1 MFCLPNLKR
10 HKIEL
15 KTAKAKEN
23 IQEKKKKKRGR
34 KKERKRDLK
43 ILELFLLKK
52 SHLGGEHD
60 RST

>member
-23 IQEKKKKKRGR
+23 IQEKKKKKEGER
-34 KKERKRDLK
+34 KKEK
-43 ILELFLLKK
+43 E
-52 SHLGGEHD
+52 
-60 RST
+60 T

>member
-23 IQEKKKKKRGR
+23 IQEKKKKKKRE
-34 KKERKRDLK
+34 KERKKKR
-43 ILELFLLKK
+43 LENIRTFSLEKEP
-52 SHLGGEHD
+52 SG
-60 RST
+60 R

>member
-15 KTAKAKEN
+15 ETAKAKEN
-23 IQEKKKKKRGR
+23 IQEKKKGGR

>member
-10 HKIEL
+10 HKTEL
-15 KTAKAKEN
+15 KTAKATEN
-23 IQEKKKKKRGR
+23 IQEKKKKKGR

>member
-23 IQEKKKKKRGR
+23 IQEKKKKKGER
-34 KKERKRDLK
+34 KKEKETWK
-43 ILELFLLKK
+43 Y
-52 SHLGGEHD
+52 
-60 RST
+60 

>member
-10 HKIEL
+10 HKTEL

-23 IQEKKKKKRGR
+23 IQEKKKRGR

>member
-1 MFCLPNLKR
+1 MFCLPNFKR

-15 KTAKAKEN
+15 ETAKAKEN
-23 IQEKKKKKRGR
+23 IQEKKKKRGR
-34 KKERKRDLK
+34 KKERKGDLK

>member
-23 IQEKKKKKRGR
+23 IQEKKKKRE
-34 KKERKRDLK
+34 KERKKKR
-43 ILELFLLKK
+43 LENIRTFSLEKEP
-52 SHLGGEHD
+52 SG
-60 RST
+60 R

>member
-23 IQEKKKKKRGR
+23 IQEKKKKKEGER
-34 KKERKRDLK
+34 KKEKETWK
-43 ILELFLLKK
+43 Y
-52 SHLGGEHD
+52 
-60 RST
+60 